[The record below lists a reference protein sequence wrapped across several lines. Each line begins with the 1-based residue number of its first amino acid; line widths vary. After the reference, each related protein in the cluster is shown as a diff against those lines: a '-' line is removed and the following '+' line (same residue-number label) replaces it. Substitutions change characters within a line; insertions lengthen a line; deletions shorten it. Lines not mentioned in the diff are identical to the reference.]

1 MTYHFTYSALCFELI
16 FVGNSPEINAEP
28 SARSTDSDVIG
39 EPSLVLFVDVEK
51 KLEKHKE
58 LLDKEINKSNKEL
71 KRILKNLGANYKK
84 SVELAQSLLTDIV
97 DIWSRIE
104 DTSKDADPI
113 SDGPDSYNL
122 ADLLLLAKFVI
133 THKILD
139 HINLKYY

>member
-1 MTYHFTYSALCFELI
+1 M
-16 FVGNSPEINAEP
+16 
-28 SARSTDSDVIG
+28 
-39 EPSLVLFVDVEK
+39 FVDVEK

-133 THKILD
+133 TPRSY